1 VSEPLAITIRRREPS
16 DAEALAEVFACPRV
30 VAQTLQLPMPSVE
43 DWRERASRRDP
54 NGYALVAEVEG
65 RVVGTIGLRVEANPR
80 RRHCGSIGMGVHDAY
95 QGRGVGRAL
104 MGAALDL
111 ADNWL
116 GLRRLELSV
125 YADNAPAIALYQRS
139 GFVVEGRSAAYAL
152 RNGVYVDALHMAR
165 VHPGPTVQ
173 S

>member
-1 VSEPLAITIRRREPS
+1 VSEALAIAIRRREPS
-16 DAEALAEVFACPRV
+16 DAEALAEIFACPRV

-43 DWRERASRRDP
+43 DWRERAARRDP
-54 NGYALVAEVEG
+54 NTYALVAVVEG
-65 RVVGTIGLRVEANPR
+65 RVVGTIGLEVAPNPR
-80 RRHCGSIGMGVHDAY
+80 RRHCGSLGMCVHDAY
-95 QGRGVGRAL
+95 QGRGIGRAL
-104 MGAALDL
+104 LEAALDL

-125 YADNAPAIALYQRS
+125 YADNAPAIALYRRF
-139 GFVVEGRSAAYAL
+139 GFVVEGTSPQYAL

-165 VHPGPTVQ
+165 LQSGPTVQ